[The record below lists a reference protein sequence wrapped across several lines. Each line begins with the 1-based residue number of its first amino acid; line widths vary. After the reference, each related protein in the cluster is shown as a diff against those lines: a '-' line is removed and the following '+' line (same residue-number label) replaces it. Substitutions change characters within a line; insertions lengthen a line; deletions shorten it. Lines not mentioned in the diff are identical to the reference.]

1 MAITLTVRDESFAGG
16 ITHELAV
23 EILTERVTARELIRS
38 RVYQE
43 VQDYNL
49 KQSGPFRGLVQPEAA
64 EQMLN
69 GPRTGMSRPID
80 WKRQYERAIEAFEA
94 RQLLLLVDDLQ
105 VETLDEELVLRP
117 DSDVTFLRL
126 ALLVGG

>member
-1 MAITLTVRDESFAGG
+1 MAVTLTIRDESAAGG
-16 ITHELAV
+16 ITHELSV
-23 EILTERVTARELIRS
+23 EMLTERVTARELIRS

-49 KQSGPFRGLVQPEAA
+49 TRSGPFRGLVRPEEA
-64 EQMLN
+64 ERALN
-69 GPRTGMSRPID
+69 GPRPGEPRPID
-80 WKRQYERAIEAFEA
+80 WKRQHERAIEAFEA

>member
-1 MAITLTVRDESFAGG
+1 MGITLTVRDESVAGG

-23 EILTERVTARELIRS
+23 AMLTEHVTARELIRS

-43 VQDYNL
+43 VHDYNL
-49 KQSGPFRGLVQPEAA
+49 KQTGPFRGLVQPEEA
-64 EQMLN
+64 ERTLN
-69 GPRTGMSRPID
+69 GPRTGKRRPID
-80 WKRQYERAIEAFEA
+80 WKEQFERATEAFEA